1 MRQGAVIPFS
11 NKYLFVYP
19 SGQIGNRTI
28 YYGDYSD
35 ELTYA
40 CTAEKLEIL
49 VERFY
54 SPTF

>member
-1 MRQGAVIPFS
+1 MRQGAVIPFT

-19 SGQIGNRTI
+19 EGQTGNRTI
-28 YYGDYSD
+28 YHGDYSD
-35 ELTYA
+35 ELSYN
-40 CTAEKLEIL
+40 CIVGKMEIM